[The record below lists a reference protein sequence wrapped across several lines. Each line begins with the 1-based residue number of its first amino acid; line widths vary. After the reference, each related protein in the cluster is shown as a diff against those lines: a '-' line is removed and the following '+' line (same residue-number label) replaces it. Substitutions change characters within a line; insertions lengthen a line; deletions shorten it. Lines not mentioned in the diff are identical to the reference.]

1 MPSEIPAEIPSQV
14 GKHRDAGRY
23 VLGDAAPPFVQR
35 WMAFRISSVESP
47 FATYP
52 RAPARS
58 IERTV
63 SQSSCAESAITRVEG
78 ERRRISRVA
87 LCPPPPGMR
96 TSRSATSGNSVRATS
111 IAPSAS
117 FAVPMRARD
126 GSVAISA
133 ARTSRTVS
141 SSSATS
147 TRILS
152 MRFFP
157 RPIVFHRACYLT
169 PGIERYRGPLHS

>member
-1 MPSEIPAEIPSQV
+1 MLASGEGSLPSEIPAEIPSQV

-23 VLGDAAPPFVQR
+23 VLGDAARPLVQR

-111 IAPSAS
+111 IACGVKK
-117 FAVPMRARD
+117 FDRGRDLERVAR
-126 GSVAISA
+126 IPC
-133 ARTSRTVS
+133 RSRW
-141 SSSATS
+141 SSAGSDRHLIMELGPVDTS
-147 TRILS
+147 GTGVGEIPTEGCQRHV
-152 MRFFP
+152 R
-157 RPIVFHRACYLT
+157 
-169 PGIERYRGPLHS
+169 